1 MKPKK
6 REKIFDKARSLL
18 NRHDRSRSSS
28 LSTSSPSPGPPS
40 EPLVAPELQPIQY
53 SINPSSSASPTSV
66 SLEAQVFPETLRST
80 PTLLSGLW
88 SRAIDEAKN
97 ESETVKWLQKHGL
110 VSTDGKQQMTQ
121 KSIEISQSRPD
132 KKTHIEELISLIEA
146 NKLSEQNDKP
156 LKIPIGNREVV
167 VRGYIANTVAFI
179 TKVGDIAF
187 SFTPVEASAPWAI
200 AKAALQIPVHQ
211 IEQKAAL
218 LGTVKWFIS
227 IVRRGQIYETL
238 YTVETTDRKAVQ
250 GLQDGLLQVYVAA
263 IKTLAKSGSL
273 FNSSTARQT
282 LTAILDPG
290 YASDALKDVVEKE
303 NKLDREI
310 YACEVS
316 RSVVSSTL
324 MSTQLKDLEKQLY
337 QLSSPLPQIEKGVAS
352 LLAKIEEDK
361 LKGLLEFISPEMF
374 GKSHATVAEK
384 RINNTGDWLITSK
397 EFHAWQGTP
406 SSAEDI
412 ERFLAEKLYTTRFF
426 QQRSHVIQNEITNVF
441 AAQSCGM

>member
-1 MKPKK
+1 M
-6 REKIFDKARSLL
+6 
-18 NRHDRSRSSS
+18 
-28 LSTSSPSPGPPS
+28 
-40 EPLVAPELQPIQY
+40 
-53 SINPSSSASPTSV
+53 
-66 SLEAQVFPETLRST
+66 
-80 PTLLSGLW
+80 
-88 SRAIDEAKN
+88 
-97 ESETVKWLQKHGL
+97 
-110 VSTDGKQQMTQ
+110 
-121 KSIEISQSRPD
+121 
-132 KKTHIEELISLIEA
+132 
-146 NKLSEQNDKP
+146 
-156 LKIPIGNREVV
+156 
-167 VRGYIANTVAFI
+167 
-179 TKVGDIAF
+179 
-187 SFTPVEASAPWAI
+187 
-200 AKAALQIPVHQ
+200 
-211 IEQKAAL
+211 
-218 LGTVKWFIS
+218 
-227 IVRRGQIYETL
+227 RRGQIYETL

-406 SSAEDI
+406 SSAVLCLKGTSKSAPRKFYTYACKGSLSNIYHSSWYRQDI
-412 ERFLAEKLYTTRFF
+412 
-426 QQRSHVIQNEITNVF
+426 SHI
-441 AAQSCGM
+441 